1 MEIGVQG
8 GCVLGE
14 WQLCKEKEGGRIV
27 QRENY
32 LHVISTESSA
42 VPAGVEMG
50 DPTKLSCFGEED
62 WAFILCPSVNGLW
75 LPWEGGVI
83 LGKAEM
89 LRMV

>member
-1 MEIGVQG
+1 M
-8 GCVLGE
+8 
-14 WQLCKEKEGGRIV
+14 

-62 WAFILCPSVNGLW
+62 WAFILCPSVNGL
-75 LPWEGGVI
+75 
-83 LGKAEM
+83 
-89 LRMV
+89 